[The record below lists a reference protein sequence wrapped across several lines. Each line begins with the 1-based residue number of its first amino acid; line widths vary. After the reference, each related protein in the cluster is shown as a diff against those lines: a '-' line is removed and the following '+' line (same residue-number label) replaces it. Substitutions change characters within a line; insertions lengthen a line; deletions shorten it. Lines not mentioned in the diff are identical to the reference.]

1 MSRQAPLPPRP
12 AIPLSLLCL
21 VVAIAVERRVLGSG
35 TAAGEILVPG
45 SLTLGFGFVI
55 AFACRRV
62 GAAGFVRA
70 AVAVTVAALAA
81 GVSAGVFSARLSD
94 ATSAFL
100 ASPVSSWELEMV
112 SDMSGGDG
120 SWRGRARARGPQG
133 HEALVWVTSSV
144 RVGRGH
150 RFSCIGRFSAAGED
164 EWGQSSR
171 VQGVCGTVRAFR
183 VEDRGLGG
191 GLSGMLTGFRE
202 EALAALLCEDGAD
215 APRAVLAGVVCG
227 YSPAARESG
236 LDKDFA
242 DCGASHMVAVSGSH
256 LVLIGAMAEGVFS
269 RARMRRA
276 ARFVA
281 HAAFT
286 GLFVLFCGSP
296 PSAVRAWF
304 MSLASSGSELA
315 GRRGHGLSSAAA
327 AGLVMTLLRPT
338 CAGELG
344 FLLSMSCVAAIG
356 LFGAYAKHVVLVI
369 AGTPTAPRAL
379 PPAARA
385 ALRSLRR
392 SALDAVSLTL
402 VCQTATIALTL
413 PAFGTFSVVAPAA
426 NVPLS
431 LLFAPTVCS
440 GALAIAATPLA
451 WLRAPLLRLA
461 ELPAATL
468 VCVLRMVS
476 ALPVTS
482 VRVDADSGALL
493 VATVLL
499 GVALLVFWPR
509 VSRRGLLAVCASA
522 LIVLMVADVRWRC
535 FAPARICVMDVG
547 QADAILVADGS
558 STLLVDAGLDG
569 RVAAALSRN
578 HVRHLDAV
586 VLTHLDEDHVGG
598 LDDLIGVCSVGEVYV
613 AEGVANL
620 MGEELRAAVERLCGR
635 GPLEL
640 AYGDVISC
648 GGFTARVVWPQE
660 PVEGSDGNADSVVLF
675 VLYDVGGRS
684 LSALLTGDAER
695 EQTGEVLAAGDVGD
709 IDFLKVGH
717 HGSAVSVSAE
727 QAQALSPEVSV
738 ASAGEGNLYGHP
750 RAECMEALESA
761 GSRFLCTI
769 DAGDVVVY
777 PGATGP
783 RVSTQRGAL
792 ISD

>member
-21 VVAIAVERRVLGSG
+21 VVAIAVERRVLWSG
-35 TAAGEILVPG
+35 TAAGEILVSG
-45 SLTLGFGFVI
+45 CFTLGFGFVI
-55 AFACRRV
+55 AFAFRRV
-62 GAAGFVRA
+62 GAAGYARA

-81 GVSAGVFSARLSD
+81 GVSAGVFSARLSE

-112 SDMSGGDG
+112 SDMSGDD

-133 HEALVWVTSSV
+133 HEALVWVTSPV

-164 EWGQSSR
+164 EWGRSSR

-202 EALAALLCEDGAD
+202 KALAALLCEDGAD
-215 APRAVLAGVVCG
+215 APRAVLAGMVCG
-227 YSPAARESG
+227 YSPAAREAG

-242 DCGASHMVAVSGSH
+242 ACGASHMVAVSGSH
-256 LVLIGAMAEGVFS
+256 LVLIGAMAEGVLS

-276 ARFVA
+276 ARFAA
-281 HAAFT
+281 HATFT

-327 AGLVMTLLRPT
+327 AGLAMTLLRPT

-392 SALDAVSLTL
+392 SSLDAISLTL
-402 VCQTATIALTL
+402 ACQIGTIALTV

-431 LLFAPTVCS
+431 LLFAPTACA
-440 GALAIAATPLA
+440 GALAVAAVPIP
-451 WLRAPLLRLA
+451 WLRPILLGIA
-461 ELPAATL
+461 ELPATAL
-468 VCVLRMVS
+468 VCVLKMIS
-476 ALPVTS
+476 SLPVTS
-482 VRVDADSGALL
+482 VCVDVDPGALL
-493 VATVLL
+493 AATVAAGIALLIFWPGVSRRALL
-499 GVALLVFWPR
+499 GMCAAALLVL
-509 VSRRGLLAVCASA
+509 GAS
-522 LIVLMVADVRWRC
+522 DVRWRY

-547 QADAILVADGS
+547 QADAILVSDGA
-558 STLLVDAGLDG
+558 STLLVDAGLDN

-578 HVRHLDAV
+578 HTRHLDAV

-598 LDDLIGVCSVGEVYV
+598 LDDLVGVCSVGEVYV
-613 AEGVANL
+613 AEGVAGL
-620 MGEELRAAVERLCGR
+620 MGDELKSTVERLCGH
-635 GPLEL
+635 GPREL
-640 AYGDVISC
+640 GYGDVISC

-660 PVEGSDGNADSVVLF
+660 PVEGSDGNADSVVLS

-727 QAQALSPEVSV
+727 EAKALSPEVSV
-738 ASAGEGNLYGHP
+738 ASAGEGNRYGHP
-750 RAECMEALESA
+750 RAECVDALEAA
-761 GSRFLCTI
+761 GSCFLCTI

-783 RVSTQRGAL
+783 RVSTQRGAM

>member
-21 VVAIAVERRVLGSG
+21 VVAIAVERRVLWSG
-35 TAAGEILVPG
+35 TAAGEILVSG
-45 SLTLGFGFVI
+45 CFTLGFGFVI
-55 AFACRRV
+55 AFAFRRV
-62 GAAGFVRA
+62 GAAGYARA

-81 GVSAGVFSARLSD
+81 GVSAGVFSARLSE

-112 SDMSGGDG
+112 SDMSGDD

-133 HEALVWVTSSV
+133 HEALVWVTSPV

-164 EWGQSSR
+164 EWGRSSR

-202 EALAALLCEDGAD
+202 KALAALLCEDGAD

-227 YSPAARESG
+227 YSPAAREAG
-236 LDKDFA
+236 LDNEFA
-242 DCGASHMVAVSGSH
+242 ACGASHMVAVSGSH
-256 LVLIGAMAEGVFS
+256 LVLIGAMAEGVLS

-338 CAGELG
+338 CAGDLG

-369 AGTPTAPRAL
+369 AGTPAAPRAL

-431 LLFAPTVCS
+431 LLFAPTACA
-440 GALAIAATPLA
+440 GALAVAAVPIP
-451 WLRAPLLRLA
+451 WLRPILLGIA
-461 ELPAATL
+461 ELPATAL
-468 VCVLRMVS
+468 VCVLKMIS
-476 ALPVTS
+476 SLPVTS
-482 VRVDADSGALL
+482 VCVDVDPGALL
-493 VATVLL
+493 AATVAAGIALLIFWPGVSRRALL
-499 GVALLVFWPR
+499 GMCAAALLVL
-509 VSRRGLLAVCASA
+509 GAS
-522 LIVLMVADVRWRC
+522 DVRWRY

-547 QADAILVADGS
+547 QADAILVSDGA
-558 STLLVDAGLDG
+558 STLLVDAGLDN

-578 HVRHLDAV
+578 HTRHLDAV

-598 LDDLIGVCSVGEVYV
+598 LDDLVGVCSVGEVYV
-613 AEGVANL
+613 AEGVAGL
-620 MGEELRAAVERLCGR
+620 MGDELKSTVERLCGH
-635 GPLEL
+635 GPREL
-640 AYGDVISC
+640 GYGDVISC
-648 GGFTARVVWPQE
+648 GGFTARVVWPRG
-660 PVEGSDGNADSVVLF
+660 PVEGSDGNADSVVLS

-717 HGSAVSVSAE
+717 HGSAVSVSADE
-727 QAQALSPEVSV
+727 AKALSPEVSV
-738 ASAGEGNLYGHP
+738 ASAGEGNRYGHP
-750 RAECMEALESA
+750 RAECVDALEAA
-761 GSRFLCTI
+761 GSCFLCTI

-783 RVSTQRGAL
+783 RVSTQRGAM

>member
-1 MSRQAPLPPRP
+1 MSRQPPLPPRP

-45 SLTLGFGFVI
+45 CFTLGFGFVI
-55 AFACRRV
+55 AFAFRRV
-62 GAAGFVRA
+62 GAAGFARA

-81 GVSAGVFSARLSD
+81 GVSAGVFSARLSE

-164 EWGQSSR
+164 EWGRSSR

-202 EALAALLCEDGAD
+202 KALAALLCEDGAD

-227 YSPAARESG
+227 YSPAAREAG
-236 LDKDFA
+236 LDKEFA
-242 DCGASHMVAVSGSH
+242 ACGASHMVAVSGSH
-256 LVLIGAMAEGVFS
+256 LVLIGAMAEGVLS

-369 AGTPTAPRAL
+369 AGTPAAPRAL

-392 SALDAVSLTL
+392 SALDAISLTL
-402 VCQTATIALTL
+402 VCQIGTIALTV

-431 LLFAPTVCS
+431 LLFAPTACA
-440 GALAIAATPLA
+440 GALAVAAVPIP
-451 WLRAPLLRLA
+451 WLRLILLGIA
-461 ELPAATL
+461 ELPATAL
-468 VCVLRMVS
+468 VCVLKMIS
-476 ALPVTS
+476 SLPVTS
-482 VRVDADSGALL
+482 VCVDVDPGALL
-493 VATVLL
+493 AATVAAGIALLIFWPGVSRRALL
-499 GVALLVFWPR
+499 GMCAAALLVL
-509 VSRRGLLAVCASA
+509 GAS
-522 LIVLMVADVRWRC
+522 DVRWRY

-547 QADAILVADGS
+547 QADAILVSDGA
-558 STLLVDAGLDG
+558 STLLVDAGLDN

-578 HVRHLDAV
+578 HTRHLDAV

-598 LDDLIGVCSVGEVYV
+598 LDDLVGVCSVGEVYV
-613 AEGVANL
+613 AEGVAGL
-620 MGEELRAAVERLCGR
+620 MGDELKSTVERLCGH
-635 GPLEL
+635 GPREL
-640 AYGDVISC
+640 GYGDFISC

-660 PVEGSDGNADSVVLF
+660 PVEGSDGNADSVVLS

-727 QAQALSPEVSV
+727 EAKALNPEVSV
-738 ASAGEGNLYGHP
+738 ASAGEGNRYGHP
-750 RAECMEALESA
+750 RAECVDALEAA
-761 GSRFLCTI
+761 GSCFLCTI

-783 RVSTQRGAL
+783 RVSTQRGAM

>member
-1 MSRQAPLPPRP
+1 MSRQPPLPPRP

-21 VVAIAVERRVLGSG
+21 VVAIAVERSVLGPG
-35 TAAGEILVPG
+35 VAIGEILVPVCMALCIG
-45 SLTLGFGFVI
+45 ATL
-55 AFACRRV
+55 AFACRRL
-62 GAAGFVRA
+62 GAAGLAQAV
-70 AVAVTVAALAA
+70 VAVTVAALAA
-81 GVSAGVFSARLSD
+81 GVSAGVFSARLSE

-164 EWGQSSR
+164 EWGRSSR

-202 EALAALLCEDGAD
+202 KALAALLCEDGAD

-227 YSPAARESG
+227 YSPAAREAG
-236 LDKDFA
+236 LDKEFA
-242 DCGASHMVAVSGSH
+242 ACGASHMVAVSGSH
-256 LVLIGAMAEGVFS
+256 LVLIGAMAEGVLS

-338 CAGELG
+338 CAGDLG

-356 LFGAYAKHVVLVI
+356 LFGAYAKHVVLVA

-392 SALDAVSLTL
+392 SSLDAISLTL
-402 VCQTATIALTL
+402 VCQIGTIALTV

-431 LLFAPTVCS
+431 LLFAPTACA
-440 GALAIAATPLA
+440 GALAVAAVPIP
-451 WLRAPLLRLA
+451 WLRPILLGIA
-461 ELPAATL
+461 ELPATAL
-468 VCVLRMVS
+468 VCVLKMIS
-476 ALPVTS
+476 SLPVTS
-482 VRVDADSGALL
+482 VCVDVDPGALL
-493 VATVLL
+493 AATVAAGIALLIFWPGVSRRALL
-499 GVALLVFWPR
+499 GMCAAALLVL
-509 VSRRGLLAVCASA
+509 GAS
-522 LIVLMVADVRWRC
+522 DVRWRY

-598 LDDLIGVCSVGEVYV
+598 LDDLVGVCSVGEVYV
-613 AEGVANL
+613 AEGVACL
-620 MGEELRAAVERLCGR
+620 MGDELKSTVERLCGR

-660 PVEGSDGNADSVVLF
+660 PVEGSDGNADSVVLS

-727 QAQALSPEVSV
+727 EVQALSPEVSV
-738 ASAGEGNLYGHP
+738 ASAGEGNRYGHP
-750 RAECMEALESA
+750 RAECVEALEAA
-761 GSRFLCTI
+761 GSCFLCTI

-783 RVSTQRGAL
+783 RVSTQRGAM

>member
-21 VVAIAVERRVLGSG
+21 VVAIAVERRVLWSG
-35 TAAGEILVPG
+35 TAAGEILVSG
-45 SLTLGFGFVI
+45 CFTLGFGFVI
-55 AFACRRV
+55 AFAFRRV
-62 GAAGFVRA
+62 GAAGYARA

-81 GVSAGVFSARLSD
+81 GVSAGVFSARLSE

-112 SDMSGGDG
+112 SDMSGDD

-133 HEALVWVTSSV
+133 HEALVWVTSPV

-164 EWGQSSR
+164 EWGRSSR

-202 EALAALLCEDGAD
+202 KALAALLCEDGAD
-215 APRAVLAGVVCG
+215 APRAVLAGMVCG
-227 YSPAARESG
+227 YSPAAREAG

-242 DCGASHMVAVSGSH
+242 ACGASHMVAVSGSH
-256 LVLIGAMAEGVFS
+256 LVLIGAMAEGVLS

-276 ARFVA
+276 ARFAA
-281 HAAFT
+281 HATFT

-327 AGLVMTLLRPT
+327 AGLAMTLLRPT

-392 SALDAVSLTL
+392 SSLDAISLTL
-402 VCQTATIALTL
+402 ACQIGTIALTV

-431 LLFAPTVCS
+431 LLFAPTACA
-440 GALAIAATPLA
+440 GALAVAAVPIP
-451 WLRAPLLRLA
+451 WLRPILLGIA
-461 ELPAATL
+461 ELPATAL
-468 VCVLRMVS
+468 VCVLKMIS
-476 ALPVTS
+476 SLPVTS
-482 VRVDADSGALL
+482 VCVDVDPGALL
-493 VATVLL
+493 AATVAAGIALLIFWPGVSRRALL
-499 GVALLVFWPR
+499 GMCAAALLVL
-509 VSRRGLLAVCASA
+509 GAS
-522 LIVLMVADVRWRC
+522 DVRWRY

-547 QADAILVADGS
+547 QADAILVSDGA
-558 STLLVDAGLDG
+558 STLLVDAGLDN

-578 HVRHLDAV
+578 HTRHLDAV

-598 LDDLIGVCSVGEVYV
+598 LDDLVGVCSVGEVYV
-613 AEGVANL
+613 AEGVAGL
-620 MGEELRAAVERLCGR
+620 MGDELKSTVERLCGH
-635 GPLEL
+635 GPREL
-640 AYGDVISC
+640 GYGDVISC
-648 GGFTARVVWPQE
+648 GGFTARVVWPRG
-660 PVEGSDGNADSVVLF
+660 PVEGSDGNADSVVLS

-717 HGSAVSVSAE
+717 HGSAVSVSADE
-727 QAQALSPEVSV
+727 AKALSPEVSV
-738 ASAGEGNLYGHP
+738 ASAGEGNRYGHP
-750 RAECMEALESA
+750 RAECVDALEAA

-783 RVSTQRGAL
+783 RVSTQRGAM

>member
-1 MSRQAPLPPRP
+1 M
-12 AIPLSLLCL
+12 
-21 VVAIAVERRVLGSG
+21 
-35 TAAGEILVPG
+35 
-45 SLTLGFGFVI
+45 
-55 AFACRRV
+55 
-62 GAAGFVRA
+62 
-70 AVAVTVAALAA
+70 
-81 GVSAGVFSARLSD
+81 
-94 ATSAFL
+94 
-100 ASPVSSWELEMV
+100 
-112 SDMSGGDG
+112 
-120 SWRGRARARGPQG
+120 
-133 HEALVWVTSSV
+133 WVTSSV

-164 EWGQSSR
+164 EWGRSSR

-183 VEDRGLGG
+183 VEERGFGG

-202 EALAALLCEDGAD
+202 KALAALLCEDGAD

-227 YSPAARESG
+227 YSPAAREAG
-236 LDKDFA
+236 LDKEFA
-242 DCGASHMVAVSGSH
+242 ACGASHMVAVSGSH
-256 LVLIGAMAEGVFS
+256 LVLIGAMAEGVLS

-338 CAGELG
+338 CAGDLG

-356 LFGAYAKHVVLVI
+356 LFGAYAKHVVLVT

-392 SALDAVSLTL
+392 SSLDAISLTL
-402 VCQTATIALTL
+402 VCQIGTIALTV

-431 LLFAPTVCS
+431 LLFAPTACA
-440 GALAIAATPLA
+440 GALAVAAVPIP
-451 WLRAPLLRLA
+451 WLRPILLGIA
-461 ELPAATL
+461 ELPATAL
-468 VCVLRMVS
+468 VCVLKMIS
-476 ALPVTS
+476 LLPVTS
-482 VRVDADSGALL
+482 VCVDVDPGALL
-493 VATVLL
+493 AATVAAGIALLIFWPGVSRRALL
-499 GVALLVFWPR
+499 GMCAAALLVL
-509 VSRRGLLAVCASA
+509 GAS
-522 LIVLMVADVRWRC
+522 DVRWRY

-547 QADAILVADGS
+547 QADAILVSDGA
-558 STLLVDAGLDG
+558 STLLVDAGLDN

-578 HVRHLDAV
+578 HTRHLDAV

-598 LDDLIGVCSVGEVYV
+598 LDDLVGVCSVGEVYV
-613 AEGVANL
+613 AEGVAGL
-620 MGEELRAAVERLCGR
+620 MGDELKSTVERLCGH
-635 GPLEL
+635 GPREL
-640 AYGDVISC
+640 GYGDVISC
-648 GGFTARVVWPQE
+648 GGFTARVVWPRG
-660 PVEGSDGNADSVVLF
+660 PVEGSDGNADSVVLS

-695 EQTGEVLAAGDVGD
+695 EQTGEVLATGDVGD

-727 QAQALSPEVSV
+727 EAKALSPEVSV
-738 ASAGEGNLYGHP
+738 ASAGEGNRYGHP
-750 RAECMEALESA
+750 RAECVDALEAA

-783 RVSTQRGAL
+783 RVSTQRGAM

>member
-1 MSRQAPLPPRP
+1 MSRQPPLPPRP

-45 SLTLGFGFVI
+45 CFTLGFGFVI
-55 AFACRRV
+55 AFAFHRV
-62 GAAGFVRA
+62 GAAGFARA

-81 GVSAGVFSARLSD
+81 GVSADVFSARLSE

-120 SWRGRARARGPQG
+120 SWRGHARARGPQG

-164 EWGQSSR
+164 EWGRSSR

-202 EALAALLCEDGAD
+202 KALAALLCEEGAD

-227 YSPAARESG
+227 YSPAAREAG
-236 LDKDFA
+236 LDKEFA
-242 DCGASHMVAVSGSH
+242 ACGASHMVAVSGSH
-256 LVLIGAMAEGVFS
+256 LVLIGAMAEGVLS

-338 CAGELG
+338 CAGDLG

-356 LFGAYAKHVVLVI
+356 LFGAYAKHVVLVT

-392 SALDAVSLTL
+392 SSLDAISLTL
-402 VCQTATIALTL
+402 VCQIGTIALTV

-431 LLFAPTVCS
+431 LLFAPTACA
-440 GALAIAATPLA
+440 GALAVAAVPIP
-451 WLRAPLLRLA
+451 WLRPILLGIA
-461 ELPAATL
+461 ELPATAL
-468 VCVLRMVS
+468 VCVLKMIS
-476 ALPVTS
+476 SLPVTS
-482 VRVDADSGALL
+482 VCVDVDPGALL
-493 VATVLL
+493 AATVAAGIALLIFWPGVSRRALL
-499 GVALLVFWPR
+499 GMCAAALLVL
-509 VSRRGLLAVCASA
+509 GAS
-522 LIVLMVADVRWRC
+522 DVRWRY

-547 QADAILVADGS
+547 QADAILVSDGA
-558 STLLVDAGLDG
+558 STLLVDAGLDN

-578 HVRHLDAV
+578 RTRHLDAV

-598 LDDLIGVCSVGEVYV
+598 LDDLVGVCSVGEVYV
-613 AEGVANL
+613 AEGVAGL
-620 MGEELRAAVERLCGR
+620 MGDELKSTVERLCGH
-635 GPLEL
+635 GPREL
-640 AYGDVISC
+640 GYGDFISC

-660 PVEGSDGNADSVVLF
+660 PVEGSDGNADSVVLS

-727 QAQALSPEVSV
+727 EAKALSPEVSV
-738 ASAGEGNLYGHP
+738 ASAGEGNRYGHP
-750 RAECMEALESA
+750 RAECVDALEAA
-761 GSRFLCTI
+761 GSCFLCTI

-783 RVSTQRGAL
+783 RVSTQRGAM

>member
-1 MSRQAPLPPRP
+1 MSRRVPLPPRP
-12 AIPLSLLCL
+12 AIPLSLACL
-21 VVAIAVERRVLGSG
+21 AVAIAVERSVLGPG
-35 TAAGEILVPG
+35 IAIGEILVPVCMALCIG
-45 SLTLGFGFVI
+45 AAL
-55 AFACRRV
+55 AFACRRF
-62 GAAGFVRA
+62 GAVALAQA
-70 AVAVTVAALAA
+70 AVAVTVAGCAA
-81 GVSAGVFSARLSD
+81 GFSAGAFSARLSD
-94 ATSAFL
+94 ATSAFR

-120 SWRGRARARGPQG
+120 AWRGRARVSGPQG
-133 HEALVWVTSSV
+133 HEALVWVTSPV
-144 RVGRGH
+144 CVGRGH
-150 RFSCIGRFSAAGED
+150 RFSCIGRFTPAGED
-164 EWGQSSR
+164 EWGRSSR
-171 VQGVCGTVRAFR
+171 MQGVCGTVRALR
-183 VEDRGLGG
+183 VGDRGLDG
-191 GLSGMLTGFRE
+191 GLSGMLMGFRE

-227 YSPAARESG
+227 YSPAAHEAG

-242 DCGASHMVAVSGSH
+242 ACGASHMVAVSGSH
-256 LVLIGAMAEGVFS
+256 LVLIGAMAEGVLS

-286 GLFVLFCGSP
+286 ALFVLFCGAP

-327 AGLVMTLLRPT
+327 AGLVMTLLRPS

-356 LFGAYAKHVVLVI
+356 LFGVYAKHVVLVI
-369 AGTPTAPRAL
+369 AGTPAAPRAL

-431 LLFAPTVCS
+431 LLFAPTVCA
-440 GALAIAATPLA
+440 GALAVAATPLV

-461 ELPAATL
+461 ELLAATL

-493 VATVLL
+493 AATVLL

-509 VSRRGLLAVCASA
+509 VSRRGLLGMCAVV
-522 LIVLMVADVRWRC
+522 LLVLMVADVRWRC
-535 FAPARICVMDVG
+535 FASARICVMDVG

-598 LDDLIGVCSVGEVYV
+598 LDDLIGACSVGEVYV

-620 MGEELRAAVERLCGR
+620 MGDELRAAVERLCGR

-648 GGFTARVVWPQE
+648 GGFTARVVWPRE
-660 PVEGSDGNADSVVLF
+660 PVSDEDGNADSVVLS
-675 VLYDVGGRS
+675 VKYDEDGRS
-684 LSALLTGDAER
+684 LSALLTGDAEQ
-695 EQTGEVLAAGDVGD
+695 EQTAEVLLAGDVGD
-709 IDFLKVGH
+709 VDLLKVGH

-738 ASAGEGNLYGHP
+738 ASAGEGNRYGHP
-750 RAECMEALESA
+750 RAECVEALESA
-761 GSRFLCTI
+761 GSCFLCTI

-777 PGATGP
+777 PGASGP
-783 RVSTQRGAL
+783 RVSTQRGL
-792 ISD
+792 SLGD

>member
-1 MSRQAPLPPRP
+1 MSRKVPLPPRP
-12 AIPLSLLCL
+12 AIPLSLMCL
-21 VVAIAVERRVLGSG
+21 VAAVAVERMVLGSG
-35 TAAGEILVPG
+35 TAAGEMLVPG
-45 SLTLGFGFVI
+45 CLAFGFGAVA
-55 AFACRRV
+55 AFACRRL
-62 GAAGFVRA
+62 GAAALAQA
-70 AVAVTVAALAA
+70 AVAVTVAGCAA
-81 GVSAGVFSARLSD
+81 GVSAGAFSARLSD

-100 ASPVSSWELEMV
+100 KSPVSAWEFEMI
-112 SDMSGGDG
+112 SDMSGDEGAL
-120 SWRGRARARGPQG
+120 RGRARAKGRAG
-133 HEALVWVTSSV
+133 HETLVWVTSPV

-150 RFSCIGRFSAAGED
+150 RFSCIGRFTPAGED
-164 EWGQSSR
+164 EWGRSSR
-171 VQGVCGTVRAFR
+171 MQGVCGTVRALR

-191 GLSGMLTGFRE
+191 GLSGALMGFRE
-202 EALAALLCEDGAD
+202 EALAALLCEGGAD

-227 YSPAARESG
+227 YSPAAREVG

-242 DCGASHMVAVSGSH
+242 ACGASHMVAVSGSH
-256 LVLIGAMAEGVFS
+256 LVLIGALAEGVLS
-269 RARMRRA
+269 RIRMRRA

-281 HAAFT
+281 HAVFT
-286 GLFVLFCGSP
+286 GLFVLFCGAP

-369 AGTPTAPRAL
+369 AGTPAAPRAL

-413 PAFGTFSVVAPAA
+413 PAFGTFSIVAPVA

-431 LLFAPTVCS
+431 LLFAPTVCA
-440 GALAIAATPLA
+440 GALAVAATPLA

-461 ELPAATL
+461 DLPAATL
-468 VCVLRMVS
+468 VCVLRTVS

-482 VRVDADSGALL
+482 VRADADSGALL
-493 VATVLL
+493 ASTALL
-499 GVALLVFWPR
+499 GVALLAFWPR
-509 VSRRGLLAVCASA
+509 VSRHGLLGVCAS
-522 LIVLMVADVRWRC
+522 VLLVLVVADVRWRC

-620 MGEELRAAVERLCGR
+620 MGDELRAAVERLCGR

-648 GGFTARVVWPQE
+648 GGFTARVVWPRE
-660 PVEGSDGNADSVVLF
+660 PVEGSDGNADSVVLS

-684 LSALLTGDAER
+684 LSALLTGDAEK
-695 EQTGEVLAAGDVGD
+695 EQAGEVLAAGDVGD
-709 IDFLKVGH
+709 VDLLKVGH
-717 HGSAVSVSAE
+717 HGSAVSLSAE

-738 ASAGEGNLYGHP
+738 ASAGEGNRYGHP
-750 RAECMEALESA
+750 RAECVEALESA

-777 PGATGP
+777 PGAAGP
-783 RVSTQRGAL
+783 RVSTQRGLL
-792 ISD
+792 IGN

>member
-1 MSRQAPLPPRP
+1 MSRQPPLPPRP

-45 SLTLGFGFVI
+45 CFTLGFGFVI
-55 AFACRRV
+55 AFAFRRV
-62 GAAGFVRA
+62 GAAGFARA

-81 GVSAGVFSARLSD
+81 GVSAGVFSARLSE

-112 SDMSGGDG
+112 SDMCGGDG

-164 EWGQSSR
+164 EWGRSSR

-202 EALAALLCEDGAD
+202 KALAALLCEDGAD

-227 YSPAARESG
+227 YSPAVREAG
-236 LDKDFA
+236 LDKEFA
-242 DCGASHMVAVSGSH
+242 ACGASHMVAVSGSH
-256 LVLIGAMAEGVFS
+256 LVLIGAMAEGVLS

-338 CAGELG
+338 CAGDLG

-356 LFGAYAKHVVLVI
+356 LFGAYAKHVVLVT

-392 SALDAVSLTL
+392 SSLDAISLTL
-402 VCQTATIALTL
+402 VCQIGTIALTV

-431 LLFAPTVCS
+431 LLFAPTACA
-440 GALAIAATPLA
+440 GALAVAAVPIP
-451 WLRAPLLRLA
+451 WLRPILLGIA
-461 ELPAATL
+461 ELPATAL
-468 VCVLRMVS
+468 VCVLKMIS
-476 ALPVTS
+476 SLPVTS
-482 VRVDADSGALL
+482 VCVDVDPGALL
-493 VATVLL
+493 AATVAAGIALLIFWPGVSRRALL
-499 GVALLVFWPR
+499 GMCAAALLVL
-509 VSRRGLLAVCASA
+509 GAS
-522 LIVLMVADVRWRC
+522 DVRWRY

-547 QADAILVADGS
+547 QADAILVSDGA
-558 STLLVDAGLDG
+558 STLLVDAGLDN

-578 HVRHLDAV
+578 YTRHLDAV

-598 LDDLIGVCSVGEVYV
+598 LDDLVGVCSVGEVYV
-613 AEGVANL
+613 AEGVPGL
-620 MGEELRAAVERLCGR
+620 MGDELKSTVERLCGH
-635 GPLEL
+635 GPREL
-640 AYGDVISC
+640 GYGDVISC
-648 GGFTARVVWPQE
+648 GGFTARVVWPRG
-660 PVEGSDGNADSVVLF
+660 PVEGSDGNADSVVLS

-727 QAQALSPEVSV
+727 EAKALSPEVSV
-738 ASAGEGNLYGHP
+738 ASAGEGNRYGHP
-750 RAECMEALESA
+750 RAECVDALEAA

-783 RVSTQRGAL
+783 RVSTQRGAM

>member
-12 AIPLSLLCL
+12 AIPLSLVCL
-21 VVAIAVERRVLGSG
+21 AVAITVERRVLASG
-35 TAAGEILVPG
+35 ASAGEILVPECTALCIG
-45 SLTLGFGFVI
+45 AVLAVL
-55 AFACRRV
+55 CRRL
-62 GAAGFVRA
+62 GAAGLALAV
-70 AVAVTVAALAA
+70 VAVTVAGCAA
-81 GVSAGVFSARLSD
+81 GVSAGAFSARLSD

-120 SWRGRARARGPQG
+120 SWRGRARASGPQG
-133 HEALVWVTSSV
+133 HEALVWVTSPV
-144 RVGRGH
+144 HVGRGH
-150 RFSCIGRFSAAGED
+150 RFSCIGRFSAAGND
-164 EWGQSSR
+164 EWGVSCR
-171 VQGVCGTVRAFR
+171 MQGVCGTVRAFR
-183 VEDRGLGG
+183 VEDRGLDD
-191 GLSGMLTGFRE
+191 GLSGILMGFRE
-202 EALAALLCEDGAD
+202 EALSALLCEGGID
-215 APRAVLAGVVCG
+215 APRSVLAGVVCG
-227 YSPAARESG
+227 YSPAAREAG

-242 DCGASHMVAVSGSH
+242 ACGASHMVAVSGSH
-256 LVLIGAMAEGVFS
+256 LVLIGAMAEGVLS

-276 ARFVA
+276 ARFAA

-286 GLFVLFCGSP
+286 GLFVLFCGAP
-296 PSAVRAWF
+296 PSAVRAWA
-304 MSLASSGSELA
+304 MSLASGGSELA

-327 AGLVMTLLRPT
+327 AGLIMTLLRRA
-338 CAGELG
+338 CSGELG

-356 LFGAYAKHVVLVI
+356 LFGAYAKHVVIVV
-369 AGTPTAPRAL
+369 AGMRDAPRAL
-379 PPAARA
+379 PAAVRA

-392 SALDAVSLTL
+392 SALDAVALTL
-402 VCQTATIALTL
+402 VCQTATVALTL

-431 LLFAPTVCS
+431 LLFTPTVCA
-440 GALAIAATPLA
+440 GALAVAATPLA

-461 ELPAATL
+461 ELPAAAL

-482 VRVDADSGALL
+482 VRVDADPGVLL
-493 VATVLL
+493 AATVFL

-509 VSRRGLLAVCASA
+509 VSRQGLLGALAAALLAV
-522 LIVLMVADVRWRC
+522 VVADVRWRC

-558 STLLVDAGLDG
+558 STLLVDAGLDD

-586 VLTHLDEDHVGG
+586 VLTHLDQDHIGG
-598 LDDLIGVCSVGEVYV
+598 LDDLIGVCSVGKVYV
-613 AEGVANL
+613 AEGVAGL
-620 MGEELRAAVERLCGR
+620 MGDELRAAVERLCGS

-648 GGFTARVVWPQE
+648 GGFEARVVWPRQ
-660 PVEGSDGNADSVVLF
+660 PVAGADGNADSVVLS
-675 VLYDVGGRS
+675 VLYDEEGRS
-684 LSALLTGDAER
+684 LSALLTGDAEQ

-727 QAQALSPEVSV
+727 EARALSPEVSV
-738 ASAGEGNLYGHP
+738 ASAGEGNRYGHP
-750 RAECMEALESA
+750 RAECVEALESA

-769 DAGDVVVY
+769 DAGDVVVC
-777 PGATGP
+777 PGASGP
-783 RVSTQRGAL
+783 RVSTQRGSL
-792 ISD
+792 ITE

>member
-1 MSRQAPLPPRP
+1 MSRQPPLPPRP
-12 AIPLSLLCL
+12 AIPLSLACL
-21 VVAIAVERRVLGSG
+21 AVAIAVERSVLGPG
-35 TAAGEILVPG
+35 VAIGEILVPVCMALCIG
-45 SLTLGFGFVI
+45 ATL
-55 AFACRRV
+55 AFACRRL
-62 GAAGFVRA
+62 GAAGLAQAV
-70 AVAVTVAALAA
+70 VAVTVAALAA
-81 GVSAGVFSARLSD
+81 GVSAGVFSARLSE

-150 RFSCIGRFSAAGED
+150 RFSCVGRFSAAGED
-164 EWGQSSR
+164 EWGRSSR

-202 EALAALLCEDGAD
+202 KALAALLCEDGAD

-227 YSPAARESG
+227 YSPAAREAG
-236 LDKDFA
+236 LDKEFA
-242 DCGASHMVAVSGSH
+242 ACGASHMVAVSGSH
-256 LVLIGAMAEGVFS
+256 LVLIGAMAEGVLS

-338 CAGELG
+338 CAGDLG

-356 LFGAYAKHVVLVI
+356 LFGAYAKHVVLVT

-392 SALDAVSLTL
+392 SSLDAISLTL
-402 VCQTATIALTL
+402 VCQIGTIALTV

-431 LLFAPTVCS
+431 LLFAPTACA
-440 GALAIAATPLA
+440 GALAVAAVPIP
-451 WLRAPLLRLA
+451 WLRPILLGIA
-461 ELPAATL
+461 ELPATAL
-468 VCVLRMVS
+468 VCVLKMIS
-476 ALPVTS
+476 SLPVTS
-482 VRVDADSGALL
+482 VCVDVDPGALL
-493 VATVLL
+493 AATVAAGIALLIFWPGVSRRALL
-499 GVALLVFWPR
+499 GMCAAALLVL
-509 VSRRGLLAVCASA
+509 GAS
-522 LIVLMVADVRWRC
+522 DVRWRY

-547 QADAILVADGS
+547 QADAILVSDGA
-558 STLLVDAGLDG
+558 STLLVDAGLDN

-578 HVRHLDAV
+578 HTRHLDAV

-598 LDDLIGVCSVGEVYV
+598 LDDLVGVCSVGEVYV
-613 AEGVANL
+613 AEGVAGL
-620 MGEELRAAVERLCGR
+620 MGDELKSTVERLCGH
-635 GPLEL
+635 GPREL
-640 AYGDVISC
+640 GYGDVISC

-660 PVEGSDGNADSVVLF
+660 PVEGSDGNADSVVLS

-727 QAQALSPEVSV
+727 EAKALSPEVSV
-738 ASAGEGNLYGHP
+738 ASAGEGNRYGHP
-750 RAECMEALESA
+750 RAECVDALEAA
-761 GSRFLCTI
+761 GSCFLCTI

-783 RVSTQRGAL
+783 RVSTQRGAM

>member
-21 VVAIAVERRVLGSG
+21 VVAIAVERRVLWSG
-35 TAAGEILVPG
+35 TAAGEILVSG
-45 SLTLGFGFVI
+45 CFTLGFGFVI
-55 AFACRRV
+55 AFAFRRV
-62 GAAGFVRA
+62 GAAGYARA

-81 GVSAGVFSARLSD
+81 GVSAGVFSARLSE

-112 SDMSGGDG
+112 SDMSGDD

-133 HEALVWVTSSV
+133 HEALVWVTSPV

-164 EWGQSSR
+164 EWGRSSR

-202 EALAALLCEDGAD
+202 KALAALLCEDGAD
-215 APRAVLAGVVCG
+215 APRAVLAGMVCG
-227 YSPAARESG
+227 YSPAAREAG

-242 DCGASHMVAVSGSH
+242 ACGASHMVAVSGSH
-256 LVLIGAMAEGVFS
+256 LVLIGAMAEGVLS

-338 CAGELG
+338 CAGDLG

-356 LFGAYAKHVVLVI
+356 LFGAYAKHVVLVT

-392 SALDAVSLTL
+392 SSLDAISLTL
-402 VCQTATIALTL
+402 VCQIGTIALTV

-431 LLFAPTVCS
+431 LLFAPTACA
-440 GALAIAATPLA
+440 GALAVAAVPIP
-451 WLRAPLLRLA
+451 WLRPILLGIA
-461 ELPAATL
+461 ELPATAL
-468 VCVLRMVS
+468 VCVLKMIS
-476 ALPVTS
+476 SLPVTS
-482 VRVDADSGALL
+482 VCVDVDPGALL
-493 VATVLL
+493 AATVAAGIALLIFWPGVSRRALL
-499 GVALLVFWPR
+499 GMCAAALLVL
-509 VSRRGLLAVCASA
+509 GAS
-522 LIVLMVADVRWRC
+522 DVRWRY

-547 QADAILVADGS
+547 QADAILVSDGA
-558 STLLVDAGLDG
+558 STLLVDAGLDN

-578 HVRHLDAV
+578 HTRHLDAV

-598 LDDLIGVCSVGEVYV
+598 LDDLVGVCSVGEVYV
-613 AEGVANL
+613 AEGVAGL
-620 MGEELRAAVERLCGR
+620 MGDELKSTVERLCGH
-635 GPLEL
+635 GPREL
-640 AYGDVISC
+640 GYGDVISC
-648 GGFTARVVWPQE
+648 GGFTARVVWPRG
-660 PVEGSDGNADSVVLF
+660 PVEGSDGNADSVVLS

-717 HGSAVSVSAE
+717 HGSAVSVSADE
-727 QAQALSPEVSV
+727 AKALSPEVSV
-738 ASAGEGNLYGHP
+738 ASAGEGNRYGHP
-750 RAECMEALESA
+750 RAECVDALEAA

-783 RVSTQRGAL
+783 RVSTQRGAM

>member
-21 VVAIAVERRVLGSG
+21 VVAIAVERRVLWSG
-35 TAAGEILVPG
+35 TAAGEILVSG
-45 SLTLGFGFVI
+45 CFTLGFGFVI
-55 AFACRRV
+55 AFAFRRV
-62 GAAGFVRA
+62 GAAGYARA

-81 GVSAGVFSARLSD
+81 GVSAGVFSARLSE

-112 SDMSGGDG
+112 SDLSGDD

-133 HEALVWVTSSV
+133 HEALVWVTSPV

-164 EWGQSSR
+164 EWGRSSR

-202 EALAALLCEDGAD
+202 KALAALLCEDGAD
-215 APRAVLAGVVCG
+215 APRAVLAGMVCG
-227 YSPAARESG
+227 YSPAAREAG

-242 DCGASHMVAVSGSH
+242 ACGASHMVAVSGSH
-256 LVLIGAMAEGVFS
+256 LVLIGAMAEGVLS

-276 ARFVA
+276 ARFAA
-281 HAAFT
+281 HATFT

-327 AGLVMTLLRPT
+327 AGLAMTLLRPT

-392 SALDAVSLTL
+392 SSLDAISLTL
-402 VCQTATIALTL
+402 ACQIGTIALTV

-431 LLFAPTVCS
+431 LLFAPTACA
-440 GALAIAATPLA
+440 GALAVAAVPIP
-451 WLRAPLLRLA
+451 WLRPILLGIA
-461 ELPAATL
+461 ELPATAL
-468 VCVLRMVS
+468 VCVLKMIS
-476 ALPVTS
+476 SLPVTS
-482 VRVDADSGALL
+482 VCVDVDPGALL
-493 VATVLL
+493 AATVAAGIALLIFWPGVSRRALL
-499 GVALLVFWPR
+499 GMCAAALLVL
-509 VSRRGLLAVCASA
+509 GAS
-522 LIVLMVADVRWRC
+522 DVRWRY

-547 QADAILVADGS
+547 QADAILVSDGA
-558 STLLVDAGLDG
+558 STLLVDAGLDN

-578 HVRHLDAV
+578 HTRHLDAV

-598 LDDLIGVCSVGEVYV
+598 LDDLVGVCSVGEVYV
-613 AEGVANL
+613 AEGVAGL
-620 MGEELRAAVERLCGR
+620 MGDELKSTVERLCGH
-635 GPLEL
+635 GPREL
-640 AYGDVISC
+640 GYGDVISC
-648 GGFTARVVWPQE
+648 GGFTARVVWPRG
-660 PVEGSDGNADSVVLF
+660 PVEGSDGNADSVVLS

-717 HGSAVSVSAE
+717 HGSAVSVSADE
-727 QAQALSPEVSV
+727 AKALSPEVSV
-738 ASAGEGNLYGHP
+738 ASAGEGNRYGHP
-750 RAECMEALESA
+750 RAECVDALEAA

-783 RVSTQRGAL
+783 RVSTQRGAM

>member
-1 MSRQAPLPPRP
+1 MSRQPPLPPRP
-12 AIPLSLLCL
+12 AIPLSLACL
-21 VVAIAVERRVLGSG
+21 AVAIAVERSVLGPG
-35 TAAGEILVPG
+35 VAIGEILVPVCMALCIG
-45 SLTLGFGFVI
+45 ATL
-55 AFACRRV
+55 AFACRRL
-62 GAAGFVRA
+62 GAAGLAQAV
-70 AVAVTVAALAA
+70 VAVTVAALAA

-133 HEALVWVTSSV
+133 HEALVWVTSPV

-150 RFSCIGRFSAAGED
+150 RFSCIGRFSATGED
-164 EWGQSSR
+164 EWGRSSR

-202 EALAALLCEDGAD
+202 KALAALLCEGGAD

-227 YSPAARESG
+227 YSPAAREAG

-242 DCGASHMVAVSGSH
+242 ACGASHMVAVSGSH
-256 LVLIGAMAEGVFS
+256 LVLIGAMAEGVLS

-276 ARFVA
+276 ARFAA

-369 AGTPTAPRAL
+369 AGTPAAPRAL

-392 SALDAVSLTL
+392 SSLDAISLAL
-402 VCQTATIALTL
+402 VCQIATIALTV

-431 LLFAPTVCS
+431 LLFAPTVCA
-440 GALAIAATPLA
+440 GALAVAATPLA
-451 WLRAPLLRLA
+451 
-461 ELPAATL
+461 
-468 VCVLRMVS
+468 
-476 ALPVTS
+476 
-482 VRVDADSGALL
+482 
-493 VATVLL
+493 
-499 GVALLVFWPR
+499 
-509 VSRRGLLAVCASA
+509 
-522 LIVLMVADVRWRC
+522 
-535 FAPARICVMDVG
+535 
-547 QADAILVADGS
+547 
-558 STLLVDAGLDG
+558 
-569 RVAAALSRN
+569 
-578 HVRHLDAV
+578 
-586 VLTHLDEDHVGG
+586 
-598 LDDLIGVCSVGEVYV
+598 
-613 AEGVANL
+613 
-620 MGEELRAAVERLCGR
+620 
-635 GPLEL
+635 
-640 AYGDVISC
+640 
-648 GGFTARVVWPQE
+648 
-660 PVEGSDGNADSVVLF
+660 
-675 VLYDVGGRS
+675 
-684 LSALLTGDAER
+684 
-695 EQTGEVLAAGDVGD
+695 
-709 IDFLKVGH
+709 
-717 HGSAVSVSAE
+717 
-727 QAQALSPEVSV
+727 
-738 ASAGEGNLYGHP
+738 
-750 RAECMEALESA
+750 
-761 GSRFLCTI
+761 
-769 DAGDVVVY
+769 
-777 PGATGP
+777 
-783 RVSTQRGAL
+783 
-792 ISD
+792 

>member
-1 MSRQAPLPPRP
+1 MSRQPPLPPRP

-45 SLTLGFGFVI
+45 CFTLGFGFVI
-55 AFACRRV
+55 AFAFRRV
-62 GAAGFVRA
+62 GAAGFARA

-81 GVSAGVFSARLSD
+81 GVSAGVFSARLSE

-164 EWGQSSR
+164 EWGRSSR

-202 EALAALLCEDGAD
+202 KALAALLCEDGAD

-227 YSPAARESG
+227 YSPAAREAG
-236 LDKDFA
+236 LDKEFA
-242 DCGASHMVAVSGSH
+242 ACGASHMVAVSGSH
-256 LVLIGAMAEGVFS
+256 LVLIGAMAEGVLS

-286 GLFVLFCGSP
+286 GLFVFFCGSP

-338 CAGELG
+338 CAGDLG

-356 LFGAYAKHVVLVI
+356 LFGAYAKHVVLVT

-392 SALDAVSLTL
+392 SSLDAISLTL
-402 VCQTATIALTL
+402 VCQIGTIALTV

-431 LLFAPTVCS
+431 LLFAPTACA
-440 GALAIAATPLA
+440 GALAVAAVPIP
-451 WLRAPLLRLA
+451 WLRPILLGIA
-461 ELPAATL
+461 ELPATAL
-468 VCVLRMVS
+468 VCVLKMIS
-476 ALPVTS
+476 SLPVTS
-482 VRVDADSGALL
+482 VCVDVDPGALL
-493 VATVLL
+493 AATVAAGIALLIFWPGVSRRALL
-499 GVALLVFWPR
+499 GMCAAALLVL
-509 VSRRGLLAVCASA
+509 GAS
-522 LIVLMVADVRWRC
+522 DVRWRY

-547 QADAILVADGS
+547 QADAILVSDGA
-558 STLLVDAGLDG
+558 STLLVDAGLDN

-578 HVRHLDAV
+578 HTRHLDAV

-598 LDDLIGVCSVGEVYV
+598 LDDLVGVCSVGEVYV
-613 AEGVANL
+613 AEGVAGL
-620 MGEELRAAVERLCGR
+620 MGDELKSTVERLCGH
-635 GPLEL
+635 GPREL
-640 AYGDVISC
+640 GYGDVISC
-648 GGFTARVVWPQE
+648 GGFTARVVWPRG
-660 PVEGSDGNADSVVLF
+660 PVEGSDGNADSVVLS

-695 EQTGEVLAAGDVGD
+695 EQTGQVLAAGDVGD

-738 ASAGEGNLYGHP
+738 ASAGEGNRYGHP
-750 RAECMEALESA
+750 RAECVEALEAA

-783 RVSTQRGAL
+783 RVSTQRGAM

>member
-1 MSRQAPLPPRP
+1 MSRQPPLPPRP
-12 AIPLSLLCL
+12 AIPLSLACL
-21 VVAIAVERRVLGSG
+21 AVAIAVERSVLGPG
-35 TAAGEILVPG
+35 VAIGEILVPVCMALCIG
-45 SLTLGFGFVI
+45 ATL
-55 AFACRRV
+55 AFACRRL
-62 GAAGFVRA
+62 GAAGLAQAV
-70 AVAVTVAALAA
+70 VAVTVAALAA
-81 GVSAGVFSARLSD
+81 GVSAGVFSARLSE

-164 EWGQSSR
+164 EWGRSSR

-202 EALAALLCEDGAD
+202 KALAALLCEDGAD

-227 YSPAARESG
+227 YSPAAREAG
-236 LDKDFA
+236 LDKEFA
-242 DCGASHMVAVSGSH
+242 ACGASHMVAVSGSH
-256 LVLIGAMAEGVFS
+256 LVLIGAMAEGVLS

-338 CAGELG
+338 CAGDLG

-356 LFGAYAKHVVLVI
+356 LFGAYAKHVVLVT

-379 PPAARA
+379 PPEARA

-392 SALDAVSLTL
+392 SSLDAISLTL
-402 VCQTATIALTL
+402 VCQIGTIALTV

-431 LLFAPTVCS
+431 LLFAPTACA
-440 GALAIAATPLA
+440 GALAVAAVPIP
-451 WLRAPLLRLA
+451 WLRPILLGIA
-461 ELPAATL
+461 ELPATAL
-468 VCVLRMVS
+468 VCVLKMIS
-476 ALPVTS
+476 SLPVTS
-482 VRVDADSGALL
+482 VCVDVDPGALL
-493 VATVLL
+493 AATVAAGIALLIFWPGVSRRALL
-499 GVALLVFWPR
+499 GMCAAALLVL
-509 VSRRGLLAVCASA
+509 GAS
-522 LIVLMVADVRWRC
+522 DVRWRY

-547 QADAILVADGS
+547 QADAILVSDGA
-558 STLLVDAGLDG
+558 STLLVDAGLDN

-578 HVRHLDAV
+578 HTRHLDAV

-598 LDDLIGVCSVGEVYV
+598 LDDLVGVCSVGEVYV
-613 AEGVANL
+613 AEGVAGL
-620 MGEELRAAVERLCGR
+620 MGDELKSTVERLCGH
-635 GPLEL
+635 GPREL
-640 AYGDVISC
+640 GYGDVISC
-648 GGFTARVVWPQE
+648 GGFTARVVWPRG
-660 PVEGSDGNADSVVLF
+660 PVEGSDGNADSVVLS

-717 HGSAVSVSAE
+717 HGSAVSVSADE
-727 QAQALSPEVSV
+727 AKALSPEVSV
-738 ASAGEGNLYGHP
+738 ASAGEGNRYGHP
-750 RAECMEALESA
+750 RAECVDALEAA

-783 RVSTQRGAL
+783 RVSTQRGAM

>member
-1 MSRQAPLPPRP
+1 MSRQPPLPPRP

-35 TAAGEILVPG
+35 TAAGEILVSG
-45 SLTLGFGFVI
+45 CFTLGFGFVI
-55 AFACRRV
+55 AFAFRRV
-62 GAAGFVRA
+62 GAAGFARA

-81 GVSAGVFSARLSD
+81 GVSAGVFSARLSE

-164 EWGQSSR
+164 EWGRSSR

-202 EALAALLCEDGAD
+202 KALAALLCEDGAD

-227 YSPAARESG
+227 YSPAAREAG
-236 LDKDFA
+236 LDKEFA
-242 DCGASHMVAVSGSH
+242 ACGASHMVAVSGSH
-256 LVLIGAMAEGVFS
+256 LVLIGAMAEGVLS

-338 CAGELG
+338 CAGDLG

-356 LFGAYAKHVVLVI
+356 LFGAYAKHVVLVT
-369 AGTPTAPRAL
+369 AGTLTAPRAL

-392 SALDAVSLTL
+392 SSLDAISLTL
-402 VCQTATIALTL
+402 VCQIGTIALTV

-431 LLFAPTVCS
+431 LLFAPTACA
-440 GALAIAATPLA
+440 GALAVAAVPIP
-451 WLRAPLLRLA
+451 WLRPILLGIA
-461 ELPAATL
+461 ELPATAL
-468 VCVLRMVS
+468 VCVLKMIS
-476 ALPVTS
+476 SLPVTS
-482 VRVDADSGALL
+482 VCVDVDPGALL
-493 VATVLL
+493 AATVAAGIALLIFWPGVSRRALL
-499 GVALLVFWPR
+499 GMCAAALLVL
-509 VSRRGLLAVCASA
+509 GAS
-522 LIVLMVADVRWRC
+522 DVRWRY

-547 QADAILVADGS
+547 QADAILVSDGA
-558 STLLVDAGLDG
+558 STLLVDAGLDN

-578 HVRHLDAV
+578 HTRHLDAV

-598 LDDLIGVCSVGEVYV
+598 LDDLVGVCSVGEVYV
-613 AEGVANL
+613 AEGVAGL
-620 MGEELRAAVERLCGR
+620 MGDELKSTVERLCGH
-635 GPLEL
+635 GPREL
-640 AYGDVISC
+640 GYGDVISC
-648 GGFTARVVWPQE
+648 GGFTARVVWPRG
-660 PVEGSDGNADSVVLF
+660 PVEGSDGNADSVVLS

-684 LSALLTGDAER
+684 LSVLLTGDAER
-695 EQTGEVLAAGDVGD
+695 EQTGEVFAAGDVGD

-727 QAQALSPEVSV
+727 EAKALSPEVSV
-738 ASAGEGNLYGHP
+738 ASAGEGNRYGHP
-750 RAECMEALESA
+750 RAECVDALEAA
-761 GSRFLCTI
+761 GSCFVCTI

-783 RVSTQRGAL
+783 RVSTQRGAM